1 MSEIPGDLR
10 FTEEHEWLRLE
21 DDGSVLVGISEH
33 AQEALGDL
41 VFVELPEID
50 QVLTAGEGL
59 AVVESVKAAS
69 DVYIP
74 LDATVTQVNETLID
88 TPEKINESPYEE
100 GWIAR
105 VAPSDSDDLNSLM
118 DADAYQQFLDDLE
131 D

>member
-21 DDGSVLVGISEH
+21 DDGSVVVGISAH

-50 QVLTAGEGL
+50 QALTAGDGL

-74 LDATVTQVNETLID
+74 LDATVTEVNETLID

-105 VAPSDSDDLNSLM
+105 VTPSDSDELNGLM